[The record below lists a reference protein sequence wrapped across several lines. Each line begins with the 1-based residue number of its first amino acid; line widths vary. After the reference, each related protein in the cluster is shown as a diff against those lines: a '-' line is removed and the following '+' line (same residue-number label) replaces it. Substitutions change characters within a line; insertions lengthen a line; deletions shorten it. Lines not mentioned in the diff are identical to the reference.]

1 MTGDIDNTAEA
12 LSRVRTNGN
21 LDTVEITDVTE
32 EGHEVCVHMELPGG
46 ASFEQRFK
54 RPPVWG
60 ANCDL
65 KRFLDAY
72 ELAPDEV
79 DALIG
84 TRVPVDREVVD
95 ETLQFEIDIDALPLE

>member
-1 MTGDIDNTAEA
+1 
-12 LSRVRTNGN
+12 
-21 LDTVEITDVTE
+21 
-32 EGHEVCVHMELPGG
+32 MELPGG
-46 ASFEQRFK
+46 ASFEQCFK

-79 DALIG
+79 EELIG
-84 TRVPVDREVVD
+84 KRVPVNREVVD
-95 ETLQFEIDIDALPLE
+95 DTLRFEIDLDALPID

>member
-1 MTGDIDNTAEA
+1 MPGDIDNTADA

-32 EGHEVCVHMELPGG
+32 EGHEVCLHMELPGG
-46 ASFEQRFK
+46 ASLEQCFK

-72 ELAPDEV
+72 GLAPDEV
-79 DALIG
+79 DELTG
-84 TRVPVDREVVD
+84 KRVPVDREVVD
-95 ETLQFEIDIDALPLE
+95 GTLQFEIDIGALPLE